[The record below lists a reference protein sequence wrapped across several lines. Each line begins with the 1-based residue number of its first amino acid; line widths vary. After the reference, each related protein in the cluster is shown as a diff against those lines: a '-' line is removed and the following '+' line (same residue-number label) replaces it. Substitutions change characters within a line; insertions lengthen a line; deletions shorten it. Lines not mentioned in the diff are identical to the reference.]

1 MVFAENEPIISA
13 VSAEFMMYT
22 WEQQDWPAF
31 TWSKQSLAATLNQAH
46 TAHGRL
52 LGNMEALGFLQ
63 RGEANLRALTEDV
76 IRSSA
81 IEDESLDLH
90 QVRSSIA
97 RRLGMDVA
105 GLVPSSHHV
114 DGVVQMMLDA
124 TVDFDEP
131 LTKAR
136 LFAWHAALFP
146 TGRSGMHKLI
156 MGDWC
161 GTPATST
168 EGAKHPCSA
177 KQGALKTD
185 ANSLGT
191 SFLEDWRDDHDGP
204 IQVISGPHARLRVH
218 YEAPP
223 AACVPSEMQKFLTWF
238 ENSSELDPFVKAG
251 LAHLWF
257 VTIHPFE
264 DGNGRIARAIADMSL
279 ARAADSSKRFYSMS
293 AQILLERKQYYGQLE
308 STQKSDV
315 DVTQWLSWF
324 LDCLVRSIGSA
335 RMTLK
340 SVLQKAQFW
349 QHFSQAQFNKRQV
362 AILNRLLDGFDGNMT
377 TSKWAKIAKCSQD
390 TAHRDILALIEQG
403 VMKKDTAGGR
413 STSYSLCDT

>member
-1 MVFAENEPIISA
+1 
-13 VSAEFMMYT
+13 MYI
-22 WEQQDWPAF
+22 WEQQDWPTF
-31 TWSKQSLAATLNQAH
+31 TWSNESLFSSLNH
-46 TAHGRL
+46 THTEHARL
-52 LGNMEALGFLQ
+52 LGNMETLGFLQ

-81 IEDESLDLH
+81 IEDHSLDLH

-114 DGVVQMMLDA
+114 DGVVEMMLDA
-124 TVDFDEP
+124 TVDFDAP
-131 LTKAR
+131 LTEAR

-146 TGRSGMHKLI
+146 TGRSGMHKL
-156 MGDWC
+156 
-161 GTPATST
+161 
-168 EGAKHPCSA
+168 ELHPRIV
-177 KQGALKTD
+177 G
-185 ANSLGT
+185 
-191 SFLEDWRDDHDGP
+191 DWRDDNDGP
-204 IQVISGPHARLRVH
+204 IQVISGPHGRLRVH
-218 YEAPP
+218 YEAPS
-223 AACVPSEMQKFLTWF
+223 AAYVPSEMQKFLTWF
-238 ENSSELDPFVKAG
+238 ENSTELDPFIKAG

-279 ARAADSSKRFYSMS
+279 ARAEDSSKRFYSMS
-293 AQILLERKQYYGQLE
+293 AQILLERKQYYSQLE

-315 DVTQWLSWF
+315 DVTQWLAWF
-324 LDCLVRSIGSA
+324 LDCLVHSIRSA
-335 RMTLK
+335 RTTLK

-362 AILNRLLDGFDGNMT
+362 VMLNRLLDGFDGKMT

-403 VMKKDTAGGR
+403 VMKKDRAGGR
-413 STSYSLCDT
+413 STSYSLSVI